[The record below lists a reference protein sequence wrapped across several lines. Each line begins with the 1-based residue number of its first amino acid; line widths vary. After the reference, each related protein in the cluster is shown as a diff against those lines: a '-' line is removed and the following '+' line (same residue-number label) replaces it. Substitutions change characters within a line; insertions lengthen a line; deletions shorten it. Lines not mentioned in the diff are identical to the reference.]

1 VDEPFPAGRDS
12 EVAGE
17 RIDERVKIEVAAIG
31 CLQGG
36 DWRQHGGAHN
46 NGFR

>member
-1 VDEPFPAGRDS
+1 
-12 EVAGE
+12 
-17 RIDERVKIEVAAIG
+17 VAAIG